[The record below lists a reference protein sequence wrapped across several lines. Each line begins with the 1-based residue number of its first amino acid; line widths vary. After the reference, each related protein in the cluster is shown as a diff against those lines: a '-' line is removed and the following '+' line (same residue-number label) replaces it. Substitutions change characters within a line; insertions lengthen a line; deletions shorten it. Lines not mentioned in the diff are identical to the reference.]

1 MRYANWA
8 ACLLG
13 AAIAGTS
20 PAASADINT
29 EWDATACDVI
39 GAAKPVTPLGVR
51 TLAIA
56 QTAAYEAVK
65 RVISGQGASDASAEA
80 AVAAAYRSA
89 LIALAPA
96 QQAMIEVAYRKSL
109 DALADS
115 PATSAGIKIG
125 ERTAAEVLARRIG
138 DGWSTAESYRP
149 VTSPGVYV
157 PTALPAVSQ
166 WTQRKPWLMTS
177 AAQFRPGPPPALNS
191 ARWARDYNEV
201 KAMGAKNGS
210 SRSAEQT
217 DIARFWEAT
226 LPSIYHGVVRSVA
239 EQPGRDVSRNA
250 RLFAAVAQGM
260 DDALIAVFDAKYH
273 YNFWRPI
280 TAIRNGDHDG
290 NDATERDA
298 SWTPLIETPLHPE
311 YPCAHCILSATVGTI
326 LQADIGDSPVPAL
339 TTTSYLVAGSRRNW
353 MTTEEFIKEVAEA
366 RICDG
371 VHYRTSTEVAAA
383 MGRKVGG
390 LAVQRFFSVSDQR
403 AEPSGQN

>member
-1 MRYANWA
+1 MRYASRI

-13 AAIAGTS
+13 VTITGASLAV
-20 PAASADINT
+20 SADINT

-39 GAAKPVTPLGVR
+39 AAAKPVTPLGVR
-51 TLAIA
+51 ILAIT
-56 QTAAYEAVK
+56 QTAAYEAVS
-65 RVISGQGASDASAEA
+65 RVVSGPGASDASKEA

-96 QQAMIEVAYRKSL
+96 QQAMIDVAYQKSL

-115 PATSAGIKIG
+115 PATTAGIEIG
-125 ERTAAEVLARRIG
+125 ERTAAEVLARRID

-149 VTSPGVYV
+149 VTSAGVYV
-157 PTALPAVSQ
+157 PTTLPAVSQ

-177 AAQFRPGPPPALNS
+177 AAQFRPGPPPALGS
-191 ARWARDYNEV
+191 ATWARDYNEV

-210 SRSAEQT
+210 RRSAEQT

-226 LPSIYHGVVRSVA
+226 LPSVYHGVVRSVA
-239 EQPGRDVSRNA
+239 EQPGRDVTRNA
-250 RLFAAVAQGM
+250 RLFAAVSQGM

-280 TAIRNGDHDG
+280 TAIRNGDIDG

-298 SWTPLIETPLHPE
+298 SWTPLVETPMHPE
-311 YPCAHCILSATVGTI
+311 YPCAHCILSATVATI
-326 LQADIGDSPVPAL
+326 LQADIGDSPIPAL

-353 MTTEEFIKEVAEA
+353 KTTEDFVKEVSEA

-390 LAVQRFFSVSDQR
+390 LAVQHFFRVNHQR
-403 AEPSGQN
+403 VEPPE

>member
-1 MRYANWA
+1 MRYASRI

-13 AAIAGTS
+13 VTITGVSLAV
-20 PAASADINT
+20 SADINT
-29 EWDATACDVI
+29 DWDTTACDVI
-39 GAAKPVTPLGVR
+39 AAAKPVTPMGVR
-51 TLAIA
+51 MLAIT
-56 QTAAYEAVK
+56 QTAAYEAVN
-65 RVISGQGASDASAEA
+65 RVISGRGAPNASAEA

-89 LIALAPA
+89 LVALAPA
-96 QQAMIEVAYRKSL
+96 QQAMIDVAYQKSL
-109 DALADS
+109 DALTDS
-115 PATSAGIKIG
+115 PATTEGIEIG
-125 ERTAAEVLARRIG
+125 ERTAAEVLERKID

-177 AAQFRPGPPPALNS
+177 AAQFRPGPPPALGS
-191 ARWARDYNEV
+191 ATWARDYNEV

-250 RLFAAVAQGM
+250 RLFAAVSQGM

-280 TAIRNGDHDG
+280 TAIRNGDNDG

-298 SWTPLIETPLHPE
+298 SWMPLIDTPMHPE
-311 YPCAHCILSATVGTI
+311 YPCAHCIVSATVGTI
-326 LQADIGDSPVPAL
+326 LQADIGDSLIPAL
-339 TTTSYLVAGSRRNW
+339 TTTSYLVAGSKRNW
-353 MTTEEFIKEVAEA
+353 KTAEDFIKEVSEA

-371 VHYRTSTEVAAA
+371 VHYRTSTEVGTA

-390 LAVQRFFSVSDQR
+390 LAVQQFFRADQKG
-403 AEPSGQN
+403 AEPPE

>member
-1 MRYANWA
+1 MRYARRIA
-8 ACLLG
+8 GLLG
-13 AAIAGTS
+13 VTITGVSLAV
-20 PAASADINT
+20 SADINT
-29 EWDATACDVI
+29 DWDTTACGVI
-39 GAAKPVTPLGVR
+39 AAAKPVTPMGVR
-51 TLAIA
+51 MLAIT
-56 QTAAYEAVK
+56 QTAAYEAVN
-65 RVISGQGASDASAEA
+65 RVISGRGASDASAEA

-96 QQAMIEVAYRKSL
+96 QQAMIDVAYQKSL
-109 DALADS
+109 DALTDS
-115 PATSAGIKIG
+115 PATTAGIEIG
-125 ERTAAEVLARRIG
+125 ERTAAEVLERKID
-138 DGWSTAESYRP
+138 DGWSTAENYRP

-166 WTQRKPWLMTS
+166 WMQRKPWLMTS
-177 AAQFRPGPPPALNS
+177 AAQFRPGPPPALGS
-191 ARWARDYNEV
+191 ATWARDYNEV

-210 SRSAEQT
+210 RRSAEQT

-250 RLFAAVAQGM
+250 RLFAAVSQGM

-280 TAIRNGDHDG
+280 TAIRNGDTDG

-298 SWTPLIETPLHPE
+298 SWMPLIDTPMHPE
-311 YPCAHCILSATVGTI
+311 YPCAHCIVSATVGTI
-326 LQADIGDSPVPAL
+326 LEADIGDSPIPDL

-353 MTTEEFIKEVAEA
+353 KTAEEFIKEVSEA

-371 VHYRTSTEVAAA
+371 VHYRTSTEVGTA

-390 LAVQRFFSVSDQR
+390 LAVQRFFRADQKG
-403 AEPSGQN
+403 AEPPE

>member
-1 MRYANWA
+1 MRYASRI

-13 AAIAGTS
+13 VTMTGVSLAV
-20 PAASADINT
+20 SADINT
-29 EWDATACDVI
+29 DWDTTACDVI
-39 GAAKPVTPLGVR
+39 AAAKPVTPMGVR
-51 TLAIA
+51 MLAIT
-56 QTAAYEAVK
+56 QTAAYEAVN
-65 RVISGQGASDASAEA
+65 RVISGSGASDASAEA

-96 QQAMIEVAYRKSL
+96 QQAMIDVAYQKSL
-109 DALADS
+109 DALMDS
-115 PATSAGIKIG
+115 PATTAGIEIG
-125 ERTAAEVLARRIG
+125 ERTAAEVLERKID

-177 AAQFRPGPPPALNS
+177 AAQFRPGPPPALGS
-191 ARWARDYNEV
+191 ATWARDYNEV

-250 RLFAAVAQGM
+250 RLFAAVSQGM

-280 TAIRNGDHDG
+280 TAIRNGDNDG

-298 SWTPLIETPLHPE
+298 SWMPLIDTPMHPE
-311 YPCAHCILSATVGTI
+311 YPCAHCIVSATVGTI
-326 LQADIGDSPVPAL
+326 LQADIGDSLIPAL
-339 TTTSYLVAGSRRNW
+339 TTTSYLVAGSKRNW
-353 MTTEEFIKEVAEA
+353 KTAEDFIKEVSEA

-371 VHYRTSTEVAAA
+371 VHYRTSTEVGTA
-383 MGRKVGG
+383 MGRRVGG
-390 LAVQRFFSVSDQR
+390 LAVQQFFRADQKG
-403 AEPSGQN
+403 AKPPE

>member
-1 MRYANWA
+1 MRYARRIA
-8 ACLLG
+8 GLLG
-13 AAIAGTS
+13 VTITGVSLAV
-20 PAASADINT
+20 SADINT
-29 EWDATACDVI
+29 DWDTTACEVI
-39 GAAKPVTPLGVR
+39 AAAKPVTPMGVR
-51 TLAIA
+51 MLAIT
-56 QTAAYEAVK
+56 QTAAYEAVN
-65 RVISGQGASDASAEA
+65 RVISGRGASDASAEA

-96 QQAMIEVAYRKSL
+96 QQAMIDVAYQKSL
-109 DALADS
+109 DALTDS
-115 PATSAGIKIG
+115 PATTAGIEIG
-125 ERTAAEVLARRIG
+125 ERTAAEVLERKID
-138 DGWSTAESYRP
+138 DGWSTAENYRP

-166 WTQRKPWLMTS
+166 WMQRKPWLMTS
-177 AAQFRPGPPPALNS
+177 AAQFRPGPPPALGS
-191 ARWARDYNEV
+191 ATWARDYNEV

-210 SRSAEQT
+210 RRSAEQT

-250 RLFAAVAQGM
+250 RLFAAVSQGM

-280 TAIRNGDHDG
+280 TAIRNGDTDG

-298 SWTPLIETPLHPE
+298 SWMPLIDTPMHPE
-311 YPCAHCILSATVGTI
+311 YPCAHCIVSATVGTI
-326 LQADIGDSPVPAL
+326 LEADIGDSPIPDL

-353 MTTEEFIKEVAEA
+353 KTAEEFIKEVSEA

-371 VHYRTSTEVAAA
+371 VHYRTSTEVGTA

-390 LAVQRFFSVSDQR
+390 LAVQRFFRADQKG
-403 AEPSGQN
+403 AEPPE